1 MKLPVLLELHWVV
14 QRYVVAILL
23 ILYAYRTSVNCT
35 YYLYLTCSA
44 FLKQW
49 TATSYSTFW
58 RQSCQCRI
66 VLFKR
71 WEMTKPQNRKKASLS
86 EQDFL
91 MLWEIFGR
99 IYTQRKQVTS
109 DSLLES
115 PFELSC
121 VCLWNKGEFSWC
133 WINYFLINICS
144 FFFL

>member
-1 MKLPVLLELHWVV
+1 MKLPVLLELQWVV

-49 TATSYSTFW
+49 TATSCSTFW
-58 RQSCQCRI
+58 LRSCQCRI

-71 WEMTKPQNRKKASLS
+71 WEMTKPQNRKKASLP

-109 DSLLES
+109 DWLLES

-121 VCLWNKGEFSWC
+121 VCLLNKGEFSWC

-144 FFFL
+144 CFFL

>member
-1 MKLPVLLELHWVV
+1 MKLPVLLELHWAV

-49 TATSYSTFW
+49 TATSCSTFW
-58 RQSCQCRI
+58 LQSCQCRI

-91 MLWEIFGR
+91 MLWKILGG

-109 DSLLES
+109 DSLLGS

-121 VCLWNKGEFSWC
+121 VCLWNKGEFSIW
-133 WINYFLINICS
+133 
-144 FFFL
+144 

>member
-1 MKLPVLLELHWVV
+1 MKSPVLLELQWVV
-14 QRYVVAILL
+14 NRYVVAILM
-23 ILYAYRTSVNCT
+23 ICIYRTSLNCV
-35 YYLYLTCSA
+35 YFLYLTCSA

-49 TATSYSTFW
+49 NATSYSTFW
-58 RQSCQCRI
+58 LQSCQCRI

-71 WEMTKPQNRKKASLS
+71 WRWPNHKIEKKKASLS

-91 MLWEIFGR
+91 MLWEIFGA

-133 WINYFLINICS
+133 WIIFL
-144 FFFL
+144 